1 MASEA
6 DIHELLSKLDEERTA
21 LLATLDGMSDDAA
34 EFRPPDRTHGEEGW
48 SVKEQLAHLAEME
61 TTYRAWVH
69 RAVLE
74 TNPDVREGTVREPVT
89 YRLEDAER
97 VRLAEHRAEL
107 EEQRARTLAVLDALS
122 LDEFD
127 RTARSG
133 FGELSVLQFL
143 RSFYRH
149 DRMHRAQILG
159 LESDYRPR
167 WGPAGEPDQRRRG

>member
-6 DIHELLSKLDEERTA
+6 DLQDLLSKLDEERTA
-21 LLATLDGMSDDAA
+21 LLATLDGMSEDAA
-34 EFRPPDRTHGEEGW
+34 EFRPPDKTHGEEGW
-48 SVKEQLAHLAEME
+48 SVKEQLAHLSEME

-74 TNPDVREGTVREPVT
+74 SNPDLSEGTVREPVS

-97 VRLAEHRAEL
+97 VTLAEHRAEL
-107 EEQRARTLAVLDALS
+107 EEQRARTLAVLDTLS
-122 LDEFD
+122 LEEFD

-159 LESDYRPR
+159 LESDYRRR
-167 WGPAGEPDQRRRG
+167 WGAGGEPDQRRRV

>member
-1 MASEA
+1 MATEREVH
-6 DIHELLSKLDEERTA
+6 DLLAKLDEERTA
-21 LLATLDGMSDDAA
+21 LLATLDGMTDAAA
-34 EFRPPDRTHGEEGW
+34 EFRPPDCSDGEEGW

-61 TTYRAWVH
+61 TTYRAWVQ
-69 RAVLE
+69 RAVVE
-74 TNPDVREGTVREPVT
+74 TNPDLAEGTVRDAVS

-97 VRLAEHRAEL
+97 VPLRDHRAEL
-107 EEQRARTLAVLDALS
+107 EEQRIRTLAVLDALT

-149 DRMHRAQILG
+149 DRMHCAQILG

-167 WGPAGEPDQRRRG
+167 WGPAGEPDQRRRV